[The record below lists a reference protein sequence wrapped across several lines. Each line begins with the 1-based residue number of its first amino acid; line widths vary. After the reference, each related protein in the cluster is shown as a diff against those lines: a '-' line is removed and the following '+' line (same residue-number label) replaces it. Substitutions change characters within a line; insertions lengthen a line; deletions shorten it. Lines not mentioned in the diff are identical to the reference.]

1 MKTKPIA
8 LLIALV
14 ALAAILAAACGGS
27 DTSAGSPSDS
37 PSDSAGVS
45 TEALVSLLADDDG
58 VSGISVSGQGV
69 AVAAPDIASLS
80 LGVST
85 LADTARQARDDA
97 AASMTDL
104 IASLTDN
111 GIAEEDYHTSQ
122 FSIEPEVDYR
132 PDGEQVLRGYRVTS
146 VLSVTVRDL
155 DRVGEV
161 IDDAVDA
168 VGDPV
173 RVQGVTF
180 SIESPAALQ
189 SGARAQAMADAK
201 TKAEDLAKLAGVDL
215 GRPITISESS
225 AGGEPPVF
233 FAAAEAT
240 TGIETPISPGQL
252 EITVTVQVTYA
263 IS

>member
-37 PSDSAGVS
+37 AGLS
-45 TEALVSLLADDDG
+45 TEALASLLADDAG

-132 PDGEQVLRGYRVTS
+132 PDGEQVILGYRVTS

-180 SIESPAALQ
+180 SIESPAAFQ
-189 SGARAQAMADAK
+189 SGARAQAMADAT
-201 TKAEDLAKLAGVDL
+201 TKAEELAELAGVDL

-233 FAAAEAT
+233 LRAAEAAMD
-240 TGIETPISPGQL
+240 IETPISPGQL
-252 EITVTVQVTYA
+252 EITVTVQVTFA
-263 IS
+263 IQ

>member
-1 MKTKPIA
+1 MKRMPIV

-27 DTSAGSPSDS
+27 ESSAGSPSDS
-37 PSDSAGVS
+37 GGLSA
-45 TEALVSLLADDDG
+45 EALAALLADDDG
-58 VSGISVSGQGV
+58 VSGISISGQGV

-97 AASMTDL
+97 AAHMTDL

-111 GIAEEDYHTSQ
+111 GIAEEDYYTSQ

-132 PDGEQVLRGYRVTS
+132 PNGDQVILGYRVTS
-146 VLSVTVRDL
+146 LLSVTVRDL

-168 VGDPV
+168 VGDPI
-173 RVQGVTF
+173 RVQGVSF

-189 SGARAQAMADAK
+189 SEARAQAMADAEA
-201 TKAEDLAKLAGVDL
+201 KAEELAELAGVDL
-215 GRPITISESS
+215 GKPVAISESS
-225 AGGEPPVF
+225 AGGLPPVF
-233 FAAAEAT
+233 FRAAEAIT
-240 TGIETPISPGQL
+240 DIETPISPGQL

-263 IS
+263 IE

>member
-1 MKTKPIA
+1 MKPKPIA

-14 ALAAILAAACGGS
+14 ALAAILAAACGGA
-27 DTSAGSPSDS
+27 DTSAGP
-37 PSDSAGVS
+37 PSDSAGPS
-45 TEALVSLLADDDG
+45 TEALASLLADDNGDG

-69 AVAAPDIASLS
+69 AAAAPDIASLS

-85 LADTARQARDDA
+85 LAETARQARDDA
-97 AASMTDL
+97 AAGMTDL

-122 FSIEPEVDYR
+122 FSIDPEVDYR
-132 PDGEQVLRGYRVTS
+132 PNGEQVLRGYRVTS

-168 VGDPV
+168 VGDPIQ
-173 RVQGVTF
+173 VQGVTF
-180 SIESPAALQ
+180 SIESLGALQ

-201 TKAEDLAKLAGVDL
+201 AKAEELAELAGVGL
-215 GRPITISESS
+215 GKPITISESS

-233 FAAAEAT
+233 FSAAEAA

-252 EITVTVQVTYA
+252 ETTVTVTVTYA
-263 IS
+263 IQ

>member
-1 MKTKPIA
+1 MKPKPIA

-27 DTSAGSPSDS
+27 ETSAGSPSDS
-37 PSDSAGVS
+37 SGVS
-45 TEALVSLLADDDG
+45 TEALASLLADDDG

-69 AVAAPDIASLS
+69 AAAAPDIASLS

-132 PDGEQVLRGYRVTS
+132 PDGEQVILGYRVTS

-173 RVQGVTF
+173 QVQGVTF

-189 SGARAQAMADAK
+189 SGARAQAMADAT
-201 TKAEDLAKLAGVDL
+201 TKAEELAELAGVDL

-233 FAAAEAT
+233 FGAAEAAMD
-240 TGIETPISPGQL
+240 IETPISPGQL

-263 IS
+263 IQ

>member
-27 DTSAGSPSDS
+27 DTSAGSPSDP
-37 PSDSAGVS
+37 PSGSAGVS
-45 TEALVSLLADDDG
+45 TEALASLLADDGG

-69 AVAAPDIASLS
+69 AAAAPDIASLS

-85 LADTARQARDDA
+85 LADTARQARDNA
-97 AASMTDL
+97 AAGMTDL

-122 FSIEPEVDYR
+122 FSIDPEVDYR
-132 PDGEQVLRGYRVTS
+132 PNGEQVLRGYRVTS

-168 VGDPV
+168 VGDPIQ
-173 RVQGVTF
+173 VQGVTF

-201 TKAEDLAKLAGVDL
+201 AKAEELAELAGVGL
-215 GRPITISESS
+215 GKPITISES
-225 AGGEPPVF
+225 
-233 FAAAEAT
+233 
-240 TGIETPISPGQL
+240 
-252 EITVTVQVTYA
+252 
-263 IS
+263 